1 MQIRQTTRL
10 AKAVSCDEHCEIR
23 EGSLT
28 ALISVAD
35 LGYTVEAV
43 FLVMLDGL
51 SSGPLPQL
59 GLVLFFSLLFTVGL
73 ATLLFQ
79 LDLVISAIQDN
90 FWGVLNKYL
99 KSREVLAGQSRSSYI
114 HPITVISTA
123 VNKPSRSCTVPR
135 EGPSRAVSFLKVS
148 SSI

>member
-1 MQIRQTTRL
+1 MRRL
-10 AKAVSCDEHCEIR
+10 SRDPSLDTAKHC

-59 GLVLFFSLLFTVGL
+59 GLVLFFGLLFTVGL

-99 KSREVLAGQSRSSYI
+99 KSREVLAGQSRYGYI
-114 HPITVISTA
+114 QPIP
-123 VNKPSRSCTVPR
+123 VNVN
-135 EGPSRAVSFLKVS
+135 SRAFNKLSQSFIVLGK
-148 SSI
+148 IITYADLWL

>member
-1 MQIRQTTRL
+1 MLTESI
-10 AKAVSCDEHCEIR
+10 SCNEHYEIR

-114 HPITVISTA
+114 HTVISTA

-135 EGPSRAVSFLKVS
+135 EGPSRAVSLLKVS

>member
-1 MQIRQTTRL
+1 MKHCDGLLTT
-10 AKAVSCDEHCEIR
+10 
-23 EGSLT
+23 
-28 ALISVAD
+28 LISVAD

-114 HPITVISTA
+114 HTVISTA

-135 EGPSRAVSFLKVS
+135 EGPSRSVSLLKVS

>member
-1 MQIRQTTRL
+1 MRRL
-10 AKAVSCDEHCEIR
+10 SRDPSLDTVKHCK
-23 EGSLT
+23 GSLT
-28 ALISVAD
+28 SLISVAD

-59 GLVLFFSLLFTVGL
+59 GLVLFFGLLFTVGL

-99 KSREVLAGQSRSSYI
+99 KSREVLAGQSRSGYI
-114 HPITVISTA
+114 HPIPV
-123 VNKPSRSCTVPR
+123 
-135 EGPSRAVSFLKVS
+135 
-148 SSI
+148 

>member
-1 MQIRQTTRL
+1 MLKKSI
-10 AKAVSCDEHCEIR
+10 SCDEHYEIR

-114 HPITVISTA
+114 HPITVISTKLSTNLREVA
-123 VNKPSRSCTVPR
+123 QCQEKALLEPSPC
-135 EGPSRAVSFLKVS
+135 
-148 SSI
+148 

>member
-1 MQIRQTTRL
+1 M
-10 AKAVSCDEHCEIR
+10 KHCD
-23 EGSLT
+23 GLLT

-114 HPITVISTA
+114 HPITVIST
-123 VNKPSRSCTVPR
+123 
-135 EGPSRAVSFLKVS
+135 
-148 SSI
+148 

>member
-1 MQIRQTTRL
+1 MLKKSI
-10 AKAVSCDEHCEIR
+10 SCDEHCEIR
-23 EGSLT
+23 KGSLT

-114 HPITVISTA
+114 HTVISTA

-135 EGPSRAVSFLKVS
+135 EGPSRAVSLLKVS